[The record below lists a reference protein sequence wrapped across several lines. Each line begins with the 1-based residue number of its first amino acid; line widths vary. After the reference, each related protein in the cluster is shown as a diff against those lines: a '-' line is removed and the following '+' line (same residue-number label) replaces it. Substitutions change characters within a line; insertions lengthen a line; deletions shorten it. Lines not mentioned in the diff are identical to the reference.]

1 MAFVFSN
8 NVLIRILDNFSTF
21 SPEKDENLIQG
32 LLREAYKIQLEDYF
46 KQQQVRNTKIVNN
59 LRCWSLALVNS
70 HPHKMQRVSKK

>member
-46 KQQQVRNTKIVNN
+46 KQQQVRKTKIVIK
-59 LRCWSLALVNS
+59 LRWSLALVNS
-70 HPHKMQRVSKK
+70 QPHKVQRVSKK